1 MITYLVATKEA
12 QNSVVGALNVA
23 QGQNRRQE
31 VVFLTKRCMQAICKA
46 LYAVA
51 RRIKRV
57 KFMLELLAAPS
68 RELKTEMHLYELKK
82 KKFMW

>member
-1 MITYLVATKEA
+1 
-12 QNSVVGALNVA
+12 
-23 QGQNRRQE
+23 
-31 VVFLTKRCMQAICKA
+31 MQAICKA